1 MKNLVVGK
9 DTRIPDPAKDDYE
22 FLSLDEFLDRAQSGD
37 GLDFELLYFN
47 IDSITQEIYEALL
60 GAIDNA
66 LDVIIFYKFA
76 DQDVPL
82 TFKLGK
88 KIKLFRDKPVEDDSV
103 KTSSNDVTEK
113 KPADDNTS
121 VGTDILQA
129 NDSTKTEDKRSLMEE
144 QWKIALSGKSTMSG
158 KKTNKPAKVILFGSS
173 KGGTGKTFTCLL
185 TAYRYA
191 STHPDEKIALADFD
205 IIDGQVGIT
214 LMLATPTL
222 LNYYKL
228 YKSGKNTFE
237 DLYTCH
243 TNKDKFGPNID
254 FYLAPEIDFTEV
266 TDDNKF
272 WENVFKNLI
281 ENYDTVFFDSG
292 IDYLGKPPISRLYKI
307 ADKILLTSNTSINSV
322 KSVGKQLETISGR
335 RKNNVFQ
342 PEDRIL
348 DRVGIIL
355 TRVSKV
361 NDINKIATN
370 FLQEYA
376 PIVAA
381 FSDMDN
387 QITRTQWYQEWH
399 NWNNY
404 PKICEYLDR
413 IVQ

>member
-9 DTRIPDPAKDDYE
+9 DTRIPEPAKDDYV
-22 FLSLDEFLDRAQSGD
+22 FMTLDEFLTKAQNEEGM
-37 GLDFELLYFN
+37 DFELLYFN
-47 IDSITQEIYEALL
+47 IDSIDQNIYNALL
-60 GAIDNA
+60 EGVENA

-76 DQDVPL
+76 DQEVPL
-82 TFKLGK
+82 SFKLGK
-88 KIKLFRDKPVEDDSV
+88 KIKLFRDTPIEDVQIKESV
-103 KTSSNDVTEK
+103 NDVIQQTKVDE
-113 KPADDNTS
+113 NTS
-121 VGTDILQA
+121 VGTSILEA
-129 NDSTKTEDKRSLMEE
+129 TESTKTEDNRNLMEE
-144 QWKIALSGKSTMSG
+144 QWKMALTGKSTAMG
-158 KKTNKPAKVILFGSS
+158 KKSSKPAKVILFGSS

-191 STHPDEKIALADFD
+191 SMHPDEKIALADFD

-228 YKSGKNTFE
+228 YKSGKNSFE

-254 FYLAPEIDFTEV
+254 FYLAPEVDFPEV
-266 TDDNKF
+266 TDNNNF
-272 WENVFKNLI
+272 WENVFRHLI
-281 ENYDTVFFDSG
+281 SNYDTVFFDSG
-292 IDYLGKPPISRLYKI
+292 IDYLGKAPISKLYKI

-322 KSVGKQLETISGR
+322 KSVGKQLETLAGI
-335 RKNNVFQ
+335 RKNNIFK
-342 PEDRIL
+342 PEDKIL
-348 DRVGIIL
+348 DRVKIIL

-361 NDINKIATN
+361 NDINKIATD

-381 FSDMDN
+381 FSDMDS
-387 QITRTQWYQEWH
+387 QITRTQWYQEWQ

-404 PKICEYLDR
+404 PRICEYLDKV
-413 IVQ
+413 VQ